1 MTCETSTR
9 VSANLLKHSQWF
21 CYNSP
26 EPTPLKHLPRFFRI
40 VFFSRSWWF
49 FVHQNAWLKKI
60 HTHASAQNHPTSADD
75 IQWHPWRSQGEN
87 SAPQLKNGKFILVC
101 RYYLDALDDNPS
113 HTKEGYKKKHPFQ
126 TIAWKK
132 QYFAQKVKAA
142 NQNFSRKTLIH
153 FSSAF
158 TISKG
163 GTCIYA
169 TTHMY
174 IICK

>member
-26 EPTPLKHLPRFFRI
+26 EPPPLKHLPRFFRI

-101 RYYLDALDDNPS
+101 RYYLDALDDSPS
-113 HTKEGYKKKHPFQ
+113 HTKEGYKKKTSLPNHSLEE
-126 TIAWKK
+126 TIFCPKSQGCK
-132 QYFAQKVKAA
+132 
-142 NQNFSRKTLIH
+142 
-153 FSSAF
+153 
-158 TISKG
+158 SKF
-163 GTCIYA
+163 
-169 TTHMY
+169 
-174 IICK
+174 